1 MDRRRLAFVLLW
13 QIVAVQ
19 GMVRERWHYYAPK
32 CHVPG
37 PQPIVP
43 REWGQEW
50 SSCNG
55 AKQSPVLLLPHK
67 SIGVAV
73 PPLIFKHFS
82 TPLANP
88 VVYNTGR
95 TLRVRASMPKP
106 IVTGGL
112 LAEEYVFD
120 QAEFHWGRDD
130 HSGSEHI
137 VDALSYAVEV
147 QMTFRLRTPSARV
160 DCRECPPA
168 YVGLATQL
176 KLEDHW
182 HTNLTQKSTLTGC
195 RLLALVADGSPAQ
208 PSSAHAHRLPEL
220 GDVRVGADR
229 PAPPAA
235 ADRLHAQ
242 RHAQLLHVR
251 GLADG
256 AALHRERAVDRLPG
270 AHVHRPGTGKDAPTA
285 LRLPGGDLL
294 QQTPGGQPEA
304 PAGDWAYEDALPNVQ
319 FCPFEVAA
327 ELHHDPGVHPVIL
340 QEHNLAPKRMSLNDV
355 TLN

>member
-176 KLEDHW
+176 KTVRQRNPLLRTLIASLSSVTYALERTD
-182 HTNLTQKSTLTGC
+182 LPLPL
-195 RLLALVADGSPAQ
+195 RLIAFMPNDTRNYYMYEGSRTVPPCTENVLWIVFREPTFIGREQVKMLRQLYAFPEVIYCNRHLVANLRPLQEIGRTRMLYRTF
-208 PSSAHAHRLPEL
+208 SSAPSR
-220 GDVRVGADR
+220 
-229 PAPPAA
+229 
-235 ADRLHAQ
+235 
-242 RHAQLLHVR
+242 
-251 GLADG
+251 
-256 AALHRERAVDRLPG
+256 
-270 AHVHRPGTGKDAPTA
+270 
-285 LRLPGGDLL
+285 LRLSFTTTLAFTLL
-294 QQTPGGQPEA
+294 SCRNIIWRLKE
-304 PAGDWAYEDALPNVQ
+304 
-319 FCPFEVAA
+319 C
-327 ELHHDPGVHPVIL
+327 H
-340 QEHNLAPKRMSLNDV
+340 
-355 TLN
+355 

>member
-1 MDRRRLAFVLLW
+1 MCALKIYTVNAGPTTSFILVSVSSLDLTDVFRALF
-13 QIVAVQ
+13 QAVQ
-19 GMVRERWHYYAPK
+19 GVVRERWHYYVPN

-37 PQPIVP
+37 PQPIIP

-73 PPLIFKHFS
+73 PPLRFKHFS

-160 DCRECPPA
+160 DCKECPPA

-176 KLEDHW
+176 KTVRQRNPLLRTLVSSLSSVTYALER
-182 HTNLTQKSTLTGC
+182 TELPLPL
-195 RLLALVADGSPAQ
+195 RLIAFLPNDTRNYYMYEGSRTVPPCTENVLWIVFREPTFIGREQVCEHEREPRATAQVKMLRQLYAFPEVFSCNRHLVAN
-208 PSSAHAHRLPEL
+208 L
-220 GDVRVGADR
+220 R
-229 PAPPAA
+229 P
-235 ADRLHAQ
+235 
-242 RHAQLLHVR
+242 
-251 GLADG
+251 
-256 AALHRERAVDRLPG
+256 
-270 AHVHRPGTGKDAPTA
+270 
-285 LRLPGGDLL
+285 
-294 QQTPGGQPEA
+294 
-304 PAGDWAYEDALPNVQ
+304 
-319 FCPFEVAA
+319 
-327 ELHHDPGVHPVIL
+327 L
-340 QEHNLAPKRMSLNDV
+340 QEIGRTRMLYR
-355 TLN
+355 TFR

>member
-1 MDRRRLAFVLLW
+1 MGRRRLAFVLLW

-19 GMVRERWHYYAPK
+19 GLVRERWHYYVPK
-32 CHVPG
+32 CHIPG
-37 PQPIVP
+37 PQPIIP

-55 AKQSPVLLLPHK
+55 AKQSPVLLLSHK

-73 PPLIFKHFS
+73 PPLRFQHFS

-112 LAEEYVFD
+112 LTEEYVFD

-147 QMTFRLRTPSARV
+147 QMTFRLRTPAARV

-176 KLEDHW
+176 KTVRQVNPLLRTLVSSLSSVSYALERTD
-182 HTNLTQKSTLTGC
+182 LDLPL
-195 RLLALVADGSPAQ
+195 RLIAFLPNDTRNYYMYEGS
-208 PSSAHAHRLPEL
+208 RT
-220 GDVRVGADR
+220 
-229 PAPPAA
+229 
-235 ADRLHAQ
+235 
-242 RHAQLLHVR
+242 
-251 GLADG
+251 G
-256 AALHRERAVDRLPG
+256 AALHRERALDRLPG
-270 AHVHRPGTGKDAPTA
+270 ARLHRQGPGKDAPA
-285 LRLPGGDLL
+285 AVRVSGGVHL
-294 QQTPGGQPEA
+294 QQAPGGQPET
-304 PAGDWAYEDALPNVQ
+304 PAGDWPNQDALQNIQ
-319 FCPFEVAA
+319 CRSFEATA
-327 ELHHDPGVHPVIL
+327 EHHRSAGVHTAIL
-340 QEHNLAPKRMSLNDV
+340 QKHN
-355 TLN
+355 